1 MLTLN
6 QEFLEAKAKL
16 QKAQSNFNN
25 CEMDYFEI
33 ANEELTIAEKEYNLI
48 LMKMRKNAEN

>member
-6 QEFLEAKAKL
+6 QEFLEAKEKL

-33 ANEELTIAEKEYNLI
+33 ANEELTIAEREYNLV